1 MLTYLVL
8 STIILLVLYA
18 INLYQV
24 VVDVPGTLK
33 YVNIILLPISLASN
47 GGLIVLLW
55 NLPK

>member
-24 VVDVPGTLK
+24 VVDVPGKLK
-33 YVNIILLPISLASN
+33 YLSIILLPISLASN
-47 GGLIVLLW
+47 GGLIVLLR

>member
-24 VVDVPGTLK
+24 VADIPGRLK
-33 YVNIILLPISLASN
+33 YVSIILLPLCLSAN

>member
-1 MLTYLVL
+1 MLTYLIL

-24 VVDVPGTLK
+24 VIGVSGKLK
-33 YVNIILLPISLASN
+33 YLSIIFLPISLGAN
-47 GGLIVLLW
+47 GGLIVLLR

>member
-24 VVDVPGTLK
+24 VVDIPGKLK
-33 YVNIILLPISLASN
+33 YLSIILLPISLAAN

>member
-24 VVDVPGTLK
+24 VIGVPGKLK
-33 YVNIILLPISLASN
+33 YVSIILLPISLAAN

>member
-8 STIILLVLYA
+8 STIILVVLYA

-24 VVDVPGTLK
+24 VVDVPGKLK
-33 YVNIILLPISLASN
+33 YLSIILLPISLASN
-47 GGLIVLLW
+47 GGLIVLLR

>member
-8 STIILLVLYA
+8 STIILVVLYA

-24 VVDVPGTLK
+24 EIGVPGKLK
-33 YVNIILLPISLASN
+33 YLSIILLPVSISAN

>member
-8 STIILLVLYA
+8 STIILVVLYG

-33 YVNIILLPISLASN
+33 YVSIILLPISLSAN

>member
-8 STIILLVLYA
+8 STIILLVFYA

-33 YVNIILLPISLASN
+33 YVSIILLPICISAN